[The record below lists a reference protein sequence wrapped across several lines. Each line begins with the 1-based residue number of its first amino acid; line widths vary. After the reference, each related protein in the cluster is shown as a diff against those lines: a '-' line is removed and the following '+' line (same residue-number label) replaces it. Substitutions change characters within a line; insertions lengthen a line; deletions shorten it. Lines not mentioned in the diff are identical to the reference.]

1 MASIFARHGAILEVI
16 GQCKNRKRLRE
27 AGGDELS
34 LHSYESSQNYVT
46 YRSRKFVQWE
56 CIPFQCAALTAQQC
70 QQKCSASSVNSSVWA
85 CSNVIPCA
93 SWNFAQIDVGMLLDE
108 SAEVD
113 HSHWTLR
120 ESNQINPKQNR
131 SGAPKPVSWMRF
143 YFYIYVLSAHAW
155 IKCDSFLDH

>member
-1 MASIFARHGAILEVI
+1 MASTFARHGAILEVI

-70 QQKCSASSVNSSVWA
+70 QQNAVLLLLRPRVCEGGTRGKSALGLSYDLSVSES
-85 CSNVIPCA
+85 
-93 SWNFAQIDVGMLLDE
+93 LLVPAMP
-108 SAEVD
+108 STTA
-113 HSHWTLR
+113 
-120 ESNQINPKQNR
+120 
-131 SGAPKPVSWMRF
+131 
-143 YFYIYVLSAHAW
+143 
-155 IKCDSFLDH
+155 